1 MISCPHLH
9 GELEGVLVRDRFLR
23 WRTRED
29 LDRYVADLRVI
40 AFQVPDP
47 LDVPSV
53 TRDPSDD
60 YLVALAKAAKADVL
74 CSGDGDLEDVNEVA
88 VLSPRALV
96 NRVNEDRRTTYGGIV
111 GGSANAS

>member
-40 AFQVPDP
+40 AFQGPAP

-53 TRDPSDD
+53 TRDPRDD
-60 YLVALAKAAKADVL
+60 YLVALAQAAQHAVL
-74 CSGDGDLEDVNEVA
+74 FSGDGDLGDVEA
-88 VLSPRALV
+88 AGFMGPSSLV
-96 NRVNEDRRTTYGGIV
+96 TPVDETAT
-111 GGSANAS
+111 